1 MNQLTNTILLKENLF
16 LIDCPLQITLV
27 FTTLFDLVATNL
39 KLDLHFM
46 VRNICISYVNGI
58 P

>member
-1 MNQLTNTILLKENLF
+1 MNQLINTTLLKENLF
-16 LIDCPLQITLV
+16 LIDCLLQITLV

-46 VRNICISYVNGI
+46 VKNICRS
-58 P
+58 

>member
-1 MNQLTNTILLKENLF
+1 MNQLTKTNLLKENIF
-16 LIDCPLQITLV
+16 VIDCLLQITLV

-46 VRNICISYVNGI
+46 VRNIFIS
-58 P
+58 